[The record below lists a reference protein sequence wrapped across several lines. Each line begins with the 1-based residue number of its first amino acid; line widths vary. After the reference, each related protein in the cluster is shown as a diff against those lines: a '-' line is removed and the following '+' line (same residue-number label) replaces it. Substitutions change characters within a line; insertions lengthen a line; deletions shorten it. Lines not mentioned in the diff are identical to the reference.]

1 MKNIFSLSMV
11 RKGPKGALG
20 PMLRRSSLICLM
32 ISALLISGFVFHPIA
47 SAGGYSDTAHWVG
60 TWATSPVS
68 EGQGFADQTLRQIVH
83 ISIGGDWLRVRLS
96 NRFGT
101 VPLVI
106 DAASIG
112 IQETGA
118 SVVPGSL
125 RTLTFGGEASIA
137 IAAGAK
143 VLSDPV
149 ELTVADE
156 ADLAVSLY
164 VSEDTGGSTSH
175 SFAWQTSY
183 ISSGDQTGVTNM
195 TDAIETTSWFWLTGV
210 EVLADREDTHAVVAL
225 GNSITEGC
233 CNPLNV
239 DTNTRYP
246 DFLARLLLDRYPDEP
261 RIAVLNEGISG
272 NRILNDIAGPN
283 AQVRLDPD
291 VLTQSGV
298 THVILLEGINDIGF
312 GEFGNPAWI
321 VSADDIIAGY
331 KQIIERVHTMGL
343 KIFVGTLLPY
353 YNSGYFSPEGEAKR
367 QAVNDWI
374 RTSNLHDGVVDFDEA
389 MRDPSQPGPYPSL
402 LPAYDSGDNLHPS
415 VAGYEKMGKEAA
427 KVLLAPEGTHYK
439 SRRGFF
445 HFETSHQHKR

>member
-1 MKNIFSLSMV
+1 MKNIFSLSII
-11 RKGPKGALG
+11 RKDPEKALG
-20 PMLRRSSLICLM
+20 SMLRRSSLVCLM

-112 IQETGA
+112 IQEAGA

-125 RTLTFGGEASIA
+125 RPLTFGGEPSIA
-137 IAAGAK
+137 VAAGAK

-156 ADLAVSLY
+156 ADLAINLY

-175 SFAWQTSY
+175 DFAWQTSY
-183 ISSGDQTGVTNM
+183 ISSGDQTGVTEM
-195 TDAIETTSWFWLTGV
+195 ISESTTTSWFWLTAV
-210 EVLADREDTHAVVAL
+210 EVLADREDTHAVVTL
-225 GNSITEGC
+225 GDSITEGC
-233 CNPLNV
+233 CNYSNV

-246 DFLARLLLDRYPDEP
+246 DFLARLLIDRYPYEP

-353 YNSGYFSPEGEAKR
+353 YQSGYFSPTGEAKR
-367 QAVNDWI
+367 EAVNEWI

-389 MRDPSQPGPYPSL
+389 MRDPSQPGDYPSL
-402 LPAYDSGDNLHPS
+402 LPEYDSGDNLHPS
-415 VAGYEKMGKEAA
+415 VAGYEKMGEVAA
-427 KVLLAPEGTHYK
+427 KALLAPERKHYK
-439 SRRGFF
+439 SHQEFF
-445 HFETSHQHKR
+445 HFETSYGHKH

>member
-1 MKNIFSLSMV
+1 MANSFLSFIK
-11 RKGPKGALG
+11 RGPTKGIG
-20 PMLRRSSLICLM
+20 PVLRRSSLICLM
-32 ISALLISGFVFHPIA
+32 VTALLISGFAFNPIA
-47 SAGGYSDTAHWVG
+47 SAHGYPDTAHWVG

-68 EGQGFADQTLRQIVH
+68 EGEAFADKTLRQIVH

-112 IQETGA
+112 IQEAGA

-125 RTLTFGGEASIA
+125 RALTFGGEASIA

-149 ELTVADE
+149 KLSVADE

-175 SFAWQTSY
+175 DFAWQTSY
-183 ISSGDQTGVTNM
+183 ISSGDLTGEASM
-195 TDAIETTSWFWLTGV
+195 PEDDPRTSWFWLTGV
-210 EVLADREDTHAVVAL
+210 EVLAHRDDTHAVVTF
-225 GNSITEGC
+225 GDSITEGC
-233 CNPLNV
+233 CNPDNT

-246 DFLARLLLDRYPDEP
+246 DFLARRLLARYKGNV
-261 RIAVLNEGISG
+261 AVINEGISG
-272 NRILNDIAGPN
+272 NRILNDFFGPN

-312 GEFGNPAWI
+312 PVLFPGPDP
-321 VSADDIIAGY
+321 SADEIIAGY
-331 KQIIERVHTMGL
+331 KQIIERVHAMGL
-343 KIFVGTLLPY
+343 KIFFGTLLPY
-353 YNSGYFSPEGEAKR
+353 YPASYFSAAGEAKR
-367 QAVNDWI
+367 QAVNEWV
-374 RTSNLHDGVVDFDEA
+374 RTSNLHDGVVDFDKA
-389 MRDPSQPGPYPSL
+389 MRDPSDPEPFPTL
-402 LPAYDSGDNLHPS
+402 LPAYDSGDHLHPS
-415 VAGYEKMGKEAA
+415 VAGYKQMGKIAERA
-427 KVLLAPEGTHYK
+427 LRGLFDDYDDHHINYK
-439 SRRGFF
+439 DDYRR
-445 HFETSHQHKR
+445 